1 MKLFM
6 VYIGGSFRNTNT
18 ELHDVRFSIGDIADL
33 RGGPYRR
40 PSDRLRSATRGP
52 VLATCRRVAVGINAD
67 GSAAGA

>member
-40 PSDRLRSATRGP
+40 PSDRL
-52 VLATCRRVAVGINAD
+52 
-67 GSAAGA
+67 